1 MKDVYDMDL
10 KVVNFK
16 PPKFVRFST
25 ISLLNFGVFL
35 FHKNVLNM
43 INRIIIASKEM
54 TLLSS
59 RSSDCSLGCHRSLH
73 QTQRP
78 S

>member
-43 INRIIIASKEM
+43 INRIINFIKRNDIAFLKKF
-54 TLLSS
+54 
-59 RSSDCSLGCHRSLH
+59 
-73 QTQRP
+73 
-78 S
+78 